1 MSNIIPLPKSY
12 NVRISHQ
19 RRRFKPACPVVD
31 LAQRRLT
38 TVPAE
43 TAYEMYLRANRID
56 DDQPAKAIPIYEAAI
71 ALDGRLSIAITN
83 LGNCY
88 FRLHQSDKA
97 EVMWRKTLDL
107 DPNQPEALY
116 NLGYLAL
123 ERGLPTESIP
133 LFRRSLTA
141 DPKFADAWFNYA
153 LALEQTGKPAR
164 LEWQRYLSL
173 APSDCRWVE
182 IAKRHLA

>member
-1 MSNIIPLPKSY
+1 MADIIPLPKSF

-43 TAYEMYLRANRID
+43 TAYEMYLRASRID
-56 DDQPAKAIPIYEAAI
+56 DDEPAKAIPIYEQAI
-71 ALDGRLSIAITN
+71 ALDGRLSIAVTN
-83 LGNCY
+83 LGNCHWK
-88 FRLHQSDKA
+88 LHDYIKA
-97 EVMWRKTLDL
+97 EEMFSKALTI

-116 NLGYLAL
+116 NLGYLTL
-123 ERGLPTESIP
+123 ERGQPAESIP
-133 LFRRSLTA
+133 LFRQAIAA
-141 DPKFADAWFNYA
+141 DPRFADAWFNLAMA
-153 LALEQTGKPAR
+153 LKQTGKPAR
-164 LEWQRYLSL
+164 LEWQRYISL